1 MKSGS
6 IAAILMAVLVSV
18 AFMGANAQNWTE
30 TVTVPVTKSSTL
42 TLSRF
47 AISEDGTALES
58 VRLPGATCIVI
69 TYACI
74 LAGGIPVGALYR
86 TNCLRLW
93 IVYVWQQCPA
103 GATVSALS
111 PCRGLKYCGIAY

>member
-1 MKSGS
+1 MKFGS

-30 TVTVPVTKSSTL
+30 TVTIPVKKSSTL

-47 AISEDGTALES
+47 ATSEDGTALES
-58 VRLPGATCIVI
+58 VRVAGATCIVI

-74 LAGGIPVGALYR
+74 YQGGYAVGALYR
-86 TNCLRLW
+86 TSCLRLW
-93 IVYVWQQCPA
+93 IVYNWQSCPTGTTVWA
-103 GATVSALS
+103 YS
-111 PCRGLKYCGIAY
+111 PCPGLKYCAIAY